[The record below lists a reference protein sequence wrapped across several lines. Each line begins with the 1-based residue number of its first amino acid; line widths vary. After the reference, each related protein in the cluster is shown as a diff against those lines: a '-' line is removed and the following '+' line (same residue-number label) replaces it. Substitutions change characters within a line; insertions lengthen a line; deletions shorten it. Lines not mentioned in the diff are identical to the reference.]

1 LLCYN
6 FLVKPG
12 LANNMKP
19 SFKDRTP
26 PSDSQIR
33 DYFQILKQDS
43 KSRVF
48 AALAEALI
56 RRGRLTEA
64 EDICRLGLEANPEFS
79 DGHLAYA
86 RVLFYLFRYE
96 EAFAEIKVALGLDKD
111 NVEAYL
117 IAAEIFLAR
126 SQHKACSEACLKVI
140 DLDPEN
146 QEARNLLKRLGAS
159 GKARQET
166 VEKEPPQR
174 MSTDTFK
181 ATAGTSPGR
190 RAMKKDDKPS
200 LSDPFRQLL
209 HETGEQASEKLEK
222 NEQPFSA
229 LSSGSQPPVPPDLFD
244 EDFDVPTKR
253 EKSPRRP
260 DGTPIPKL
268 PDHPPTP
275 VPVPEPARVPETAP
289 SPSSVSDSTGSPMVD
304 RVQAVIDSYAEQLT
318 TDPQDHLGPPKIPR
332 AGRILTLLGLLALLA
347 AIGFAIVYGLRSEVR
362 SGVNEAT
369 EQKEAGTSLLL
380 TDAPPPPPET
390 QPPPEPTPP
399 EEEVVPDP
407 EPEPEVVPDPVPE
420 KIKPKKKPKK
430 RKKKRRKRRR
440 RRRR

>member
-1 LLCYN
+1 
-6 FLVKPG
+6 
-12 LANNMKP
+12 MKP
-19 SFKDRTP
+19 SFKDRPP

-86 RVLFYLFRYE
+86 RVLFYLFRYQEAYE
-96 EAFAEIKVALGLDKD
+96 EVKVALGLDKD
-111 NVEAYL
+111 NVDAYL
-117 IAAEIFLAR
+117 IAAEIFLSR
-126 SQHKACSEACLKVI
+126 SQHKACSEACLKAI

-146 QEARNLLKRLGAS
+146 QQARKLLKRLGDA
-159 GKARQET
+159 GQARVKT
-166 VEKEPPQR
+166 VEKEPPER
-174 MSTDTFK
+174 MSTDSFK

-190 RAMKKDDKPS
+190 RALKKEVKPS

-209 HETGEQASEKLEK
+209 HETGERGSEKLEES
-222 NEQPFSA
+222 EQPFSA
-229 LSSGSQPPVPPDLFD
+229 LSSGSQPPVPPELFE

-275 VPVPEPARVPETAP
+275 VPVPASASETAP
-289 SPSSVSDSTGSPMVD
+289 MPSSVSDSTGSSMVD
-304 RVQAVIDSYAEQLT
+304 RVQSVIDSYAEQQT
-318 TDPQDHLGPPKIPR
+318 TDPQDYLGPPKIPR

-347 AIGFAIVYGLRSEVR
+347 AIGFAIVYGLRSEVK
-362 SGVNEAT
+362 SGVDQAT
-369 EQKEAGTSLLL
+369 DRKEASTSLLL
-380 TDAPPPPPET
+380 TDAPPVPPETTPPPEEEKPEEAAVEE
-390 QPPPEPTPP
+390 PPPPPP
-399 EEEVVPDP
+399 EEEVVP
-407 EPEPEVVPDPVPE
+407 VPDPVPAPE
-420 KIKPKKKPKK
+420 KIEPKKKTKK
-430 RKKKRRKRRR
+430 RKKKKRKKRRKRRR
-440 RRRR
+440 RRR

>member
-1 LLCYN
+1 
-6 FLVKPG
+6 
-12 LANNMKP
+12 MKP

-86 RVLFYLFRYE
+86 RVLFYLFRYK
-96 EAFAEIKVALGLDKD
+96 EAFAEVKLALGLDKD

-146 QEARNLLKRLGAS
+146 QEARKLLNRLGAS
-159 GKARQET
+159 GKARVKT
-166 VEKEPPQR
+166 VEKESPQR
-174 MSTDTFK
+174 MSTDSFK

-190 RAMKKDDKPS
+190 RALKKGGAPS

-222 NEQPFSA
+222 NDQPFSA

-244 EDFDVPTKR
+244 EDLEVPTKR

-275 VPVPEPARVPETAP
+275 VPEAAS
-289 SPSSVSDSTGSPMVD
+289 SPSSVSDSTGSLMVD
-304 RVQAVIDSYAEQLT
+304 RVQAVIDSYADRLT

-332 AGRILTLLGLLALLA
+332 AGRILTLLGLLALLT
-347 AIGFAIVYGLRSEVR
+347 AIGFAIVFGLRSEVR

-380 TDAPPPPPET
+380 TDVPTPPPPEEEKPEEVAVEEPPPPP
-390 QPPPEPTPP
+390 PP
-399 EEEVVPDP
+399 EEEVVP
-407 EPEPEVVPDPVPE
+407 EPEPE
-420 KIKPKKKPKK
+420 KIEPKKKPKK
-430 RKKKRRKRRR
+430 RKKKRKKRRKRRR
-440 RRRR
+440 RRR

>member
-6 FLVKPG
+6 FLVK
-12 LANNMKP
+12 LDLTKSMKP

-33 DYFQILKQDS
+33 DYFQILKKDS

-64 EDICRLGLEANPEFS
+64 EDICKLGLEANPEFS

-86 RVLFYLFRYE
+86 RVLFYLFRYQ
-96 EAFAEIKVALGLDKD
+96 EAFAEVKLALGLDKD

-146 QEARNLLKRLGAS
+146 EEARKLLKRIGAAGKP
-159 GKARQET
+159 GKAGAKT
-166 VEKEPPQR
+166 VEKEPPER
-174 MSTDTFK
+174 MSTDSFK

-190 RAMKKDDKPS
+190 RALKKDAKPS

-209 HETGEQASEKLEK
+209 HETGEQAAEKLDTV
-222 NEQPFSA
+222 EQPFSA
-229 LSSGSQPPVPPDLFD
+229 MSSGSQPPGPPDLFD
-244 EDFDVPTKR
+244 DDLEEPTKR

-268 PDHPPTP
+268 PEHPPTP
-275 VPVPEPARVPETAP
+275 VPVPDPDPVPETAS
-289 SPSSVSDSTGSPMVD
+289 SPSSGPAMVD
-304 RVQAVIDSYAEQLT
+304 RIQSVIDSYTERQS
-318 TDPQDHLGPPKIPR
+318 TDPHDYLDPPKIPR
-332 AGRILTLLGLLALLA
+332 AGRILSLLGLLALLA

-362 SGVNEAT
+362 SGVDKAT

-380 TDAPPPPPET
+380 TDAPPA
-390 QPPPEPTPP
+390 PPEPPPP
-399 EEEVVPDP
+399 EEEVVPEPEP
-407 EPEPEVVPDPVPE
+407 EPEPEVVPDPDPDPVPE
-420 KIKPKKKPKK
+420 IKKKPKK
-430 RKKKRRKRRR
+430 KKKKRKKRKKRRKRRR
-440 RRRR
+440 RRR

>member
-1 LLCYN
+1 
-6 FLVKPG
+6 
-12 LANNMKP
+12 MKL
-19 SFKDRTP
+19 SFKDRIP

-86 RVLFYLFRYE
+86 RVLFYLFRYQ
-96 EAFAEIKVALGLDKD
+96 EAFEEVKVALGLDKD

-146 QEARNLLKRLGAS
+146 QEARKLLQRLGNA
-159 GKARQET
+159 GEAPVKT
-166 VEKEPPQR
+166 VEKEPPER
-174 MSTDTFK
+174 MSTDSFK

-190 RAMKKDDKPS
+190 RALKKDIKPS
-200 LSDPFRQLL
+200 LSDPFLQLL
-209 HETGEQASEKLEK
+209 HETGKRGAEKLDK
-222 NEQPFSA
+222 SEQPFSA

-244 EDFDVPTKR
+244 EDFDEPTKR

-275 VPVPEPARVPETAP
+275 VPVPDPDPVPGAAP
-289 SPSSVSDSTGSPMVD
+289 SSQSVSDSTGSLMVD
-304 RVQAVIDSYAEQLT
+304 RVQSVIDSYAEQLT
-318 TDPQDHLGPPKIPR
+318 TDPQDYLGPPKIPR
-332 AGRILTLLGLLALLA
+332 AGRILTLLGLLALLT

-362 SGVNEAT
+362 SGVDKAT
-369 EQKEAGTSLLL
+369 DQKEAGTSLLL
-380 TDAPPPPPET
+380 TDAPPAPPET
-390 QPPPEPTPP
+390 TPPPEPPPP
-399 EEEVVPDP
+399 EEEVVQP
-407 EPEPEVVPDPVPE
+407 EPEPEVEPEPEPEPE
-420 KIKPKKKPKK
+420 KIEPQKKPKK
-430 RKKKRRKRRR
+430 RKKIKKRRKRRR
-440 RRRR
+440 RRR

>member
-1 LLCYN
+1 
-6 FLVKPG
+6 
-12 LANNMKP
+12 MKP

-26 PSDSQIR
+26 PSDTQIR

-86 RVLFYLFRYE
+86 RVLFYLFRYK
-96 EAFAEIKVALGLDKD
+96 EAFGEVKVALGLDKD

-146 QEARNLLKRLGAS
+146 KQARSLLKRIGAA
-159 GKARQET
+159 GKAGPKS

-174 MSTDTFK
+174 MSTDSFK

-190 RAMKKDDKPS
+190 RALKKDDKPS

-209 HETGEQASEKLEK
+209 HETGEQASEKLETV
-222 NEQPFSA
+222 EQPFSA
-229 LSSGSQPPVPPDLFD
+229 LSSGSQPPVPPDLFG
-244 EDFDVPTKR
+244 EDLGAVTKR

-275 VPVPEPARVPETAP
+275 VPVPASA
-289 SPSSVSDSTGSPMVD
+289 SASASGSVSDSTGSLMVD
-304 RVQAVIDSYAEQLT
+304 RVQAVIDSYADRLT

-362 SGVNEAT
+362 SGVDEAT
-369 EQKEAGTSLLL
+369 KQKEAGTSLLL
-380 TDAPPPPPET
+380 TDAPPLPEPPPKEVE
-390 QPPPEPTPP
+390 PAPEPEP
-399 EEEVVPDP
+399 EVEPAP
-407 EPEPEVVPDPVPE
+407 EPEPEVVPEPEPE
-420 KIKPKKKPKK
+420 KIEPKKKPKK
-430 RKKKRRKRRR
+430 RKKKKKRRKRRR

>member
-1 LLCYN
+1 
-6 FLVKPG
+6 
-12 LANNMKP
+12 MKS

-26 PSDSQIR
+26 PSDTQIR

-86 RVLFYLFRYE
+86 RVLFYLFRYK
-96 EAFAEIKVALGLDKD
+96 EAFAEVKVALGLDKD

-146 QEARNLLKRLGAS
+146 QDARKLLKRIGGA
-159 GKARQET
+159 GKAGEARAKT
-166 VEKEPPQR
+166 VEKEPPER
-174 MSTDTFK
+174 MSTDSFK

-190 RAMKKDDKPS
+190 RALKKGGAPS

-209 HETGEQASEKLEK
+209 HETGEQASEKLDTH
-222 NEQPFSA
+222 EQPFSA
-229 LSSGSQPPVPPDLFD
+229 LSSGSQPPIPPDLFD
-244 EDFDVPTKR
+244 EDLGAITKR

-275 VPVPEPARVPETAP
+275 VPIPGGSQP
-289 SPSSVSDSTGSPMVD
+289 SASASGSVSDSTGSLMVD
-304 RVQAVIDSYAEQLT
+304 RVQAVIDSYADRLT

-332 AGRILTLLGLLALLA
+332 AGRILTLLGLLALLT
-347 AIGFAIVYGLRSEVR
+347 AIGFAIVYGLRSEVK
-362 SGVNEAT
+362 SGVDKAT
-369 EQKEAGTSLLL
+369 EQEAGTSLLL
-380 TDAPPPPPET
+380 TDVPTPPPPPPEEEKPEEVAVEE
-390 QPPPEPTPP
+390 PPPPP
-399 EEEVVPDP
+399 EEEEVEPAPEPAP
-407 EPEPEVVPDPVPE
+407 EPE
-420 KIKPKKKPKK
+420 IKKKPKK
-430 RKKKRRKRRR
+430 KKKRKKRRKRRR

>member
-1 LLCYN
+1 
-6 FLVKPG
+6 
-12 LANNMKP
+12 MKP
-19 SFKDRTP
+19 SFSDRTP

-86 RVLFYLFRYE
+86 RVLFYLFRYK
-96 EAFAEIKVALGLDKD
+96 EAFEEVKVALGLDRN

-126 SQHKACSEACLKVI
+126 SQKKAASEACLKVI

-146 QEARNLLKRLGAS
+146 QQARKILKRIGADEQAPANQKDREAS
-159 GKARQET
+159 ARMT
-166 VEKEPPQR
+166 
-174 MSTDTFK
+174 TDSFK

-190 RAMKKDDKPS
+190 RAMKLGSKPS

-209 HETGEQASEKLEK
+209 HEAGEQASEQLDLK
-222 NEQPFSA
+222 EQPFSP
-229 LSSGSQPPVPPDLFD
+229 LSSGSQPPVPPDLSS

-275 VPVPEPARVPETAP
+275 VPDLAP
-289 SPSSVSDSTGSPMVD
+289 VSGGSQPSSQFEGASDGASSGAMVD
-304 RVQAVIDSYAEQLT
+304 RIQAVIDSYADRVT
-318 TDPQDHLGPPKIPR
+318 TDPYDHQLPPKIPR

-347 AIGFAIVYGLRSEVR
+347 AIGFAIVYGLRSQVK
-362 SGVNEAT
+362 SGVPSAAEPERAD
-369 EQKEAGTSLLL
+369 TSLLL
-380 TDAPPPPPET
+380 TDTPPPPEK
-390 QPPPEPTPP
+390 PPSPP
-399 EEEVVPDP
+399 EEKPEEASVEEAAAEEAAVEEPPPVDEEVAPATTA
-407 EPEPEVVPDPVPE
+407 
-420 KIKPKKKPKK
+420 PKKSVKKKTSKRKK
-430 RKKKRRKRRR
+430 RKKRRKRRR

>member
-1 LLCYN
+1 
-6 FLVKPG
+6 
-12 LANNMKP
+12 MKP

-33 DYFQILKQDS
+33 DYFEILKQDS

-96 EAFAEIKVALGLDKD
+96 EAFAEVKVALGLDKD

-126 SQHKACSEACLKVI
+126 SQHKACSEACLKII

-146 QEARNLLKRLGAS
+146 QEARKLLKRIGEA
-159 GKARQET
+159 GKAVAET
-166 VEKEPPQR
+166 IEQEPPQR
-174 MSTDTFK
+174 MSTDSFK

-190 RAMKKDDKPS
+190 RAMQKGGAPS

-222 NEQPFSA
+222 NDQPFSA

-253 EKSPRRP
+253 DKSPRRP

-275 VPVPEPARVPETAP
+275 APVPASASEEAP
-289 SPSSVSDSTGSPMVD
+289 SPASVSDSTGSPMVD
-304 RVQAVIDSYAEQLT
+304 RVQAVIDSYADRLT
-318 TDPQDHLGPPKIPR
+318 TDPQDLGPLKVPR

-347 AIGFAIVYGLRSEVR
+347 AIGLAIVYGLRSEVR
-362 SGVNEAT
+362 SGVDQAT

-380 TDAPPPPPET
+380 TDVPTPPPLEKEKPEEVAVEEPPPPPPPEEEVE
-390 QPPPEPTPP
+390 PEPA
-399 EEEVVPDP
+399 P
-407 EPEPEVVPDPVPE
+407 EPEPE

-430 RKKKRRKRRR
+430 RKKRKKRRKRRR

>member
-1 LLCYN
+1 
-6 FLVKPG
+6 
-12 LANNMKP
+12 MKP

-64 EDICRLGLEANPEFS
+64 EDICKLGLEANPEFS

-86 RVLFYLFRYE
+86 RVLFYLFRYK
-96 EAFAEIKVALGLDKD
+96 EAFAAVKVALGLDKD
-111 NVEAYL
+111 NIDAYL

-146 QEARNLLKRLGAS
+146 EEARKILKRSGVAGKP
-159 GKARQET
+159 GKAGAKT
-166 VEKEPPQR
+166 VEKEPPER
-174 MSTDTFK
+174 MSTDSFK

-190 RAMKKDDKPS
+190 RALKKDAKPS

-209 HETGEQASEKLEK
+209 HETGEQGAEKLDTVD
-222 NEQPFSA
+222 QPFSA
-229 LSSGSQPPVPPDLFD
+229 ISSGSQPPVPPDLFD
-244 EDFDVPTKR
+244 DDMEEPTKR

-268 PDHPPTP
+268 PEHPPTP
-275 VPVPEPARVPETAP
+275 VPVPVPVPETAS
-289 SPSSVSDSTGSPMVD
+289 SPSSVSGSAMAD
-304 RVQAVIDSYAEQLT
+304 RVQSVIDSYAERQT
-318 TDPQDHLGPPKIPR
+318 TDPQDYLGPPQIPR

-362 SGVNEAT
+362 SGVDKAT

-380 TDAPPPPPET
+380 TDAPPA
-390 QPPPEPTPP
+390 PPEPPPTPK
-399 EEEVVPDP
+399 EEVIEP
-407 EPEPEVVPDPVPE
+407 EPEPAPEPEVVPNPE
-420 KIKPKKKPKK
+420 PAPEIKKKPKK
-430 RKKKRRKRRR
+430 KKKKRKKRKKRRKRRR
-440 RRRR
+440 RRR

>member
-1 LLCYN
+1 
-6 FLVKPG
+6 
-12 LANNMKP
+12 MKP

-64 EDICRLGLEANPEFS
+64 EDICKLGLEANPEFS

-86 RVLFYLFRYE
+86 RVLFYLFRYQ
-96 EAFAEIKVALGLDKD
+96 EAFAEVKVALGLDKD
-111 NVEAYL
+111 NVDAYL

-146 QEARNLLKRLGAS
+146 EEARKILKRIGAA
-159 GKARQET
+159 GKAGAKT
-166 VEKEPPQR
+166 VEKEPPER
-174 MSTDTFK
+174 MSTDSFK

-190 RAMKKDDKPS
+190 RALKKDAKPS

-209 HETGEQASEKLEK
+209 HETGEQGAEKLDTV
-222 NEQPFSA
+222 EQPFA
-229 LSSGSQPPVPPDLFD
+229 AISSGSQPPVPPDLFD
-244 EDFDVPTKR
+244 DDMEEPTKR

-275 VPVPEPARVPETAP
+275 VPIPASA
-289 SPSSVSDSTGSPMVD
+289 SASGSASDSTGSAMVD
-304 RVQAVIDSYAEQLT
+304 RVQSVIDSYADRMT
-318 TDPQDHLGPPKIPR
+318 TDPQDYLGPPKIPR

-362 SGVNEAT
+362 SGVDEAT
-369 EQKEAGTSLLL
+369 SEQKEASTSLLL
-380 TDAPPPPPET
+380 TDAPPV
-390 QPPPEPTPP
+390 PPEPPPPP
-399 EEEVVPDP
+399 EEEVIEPEPAP
-407 EPEPEVVPDPVPE
+407 EPEPEVVPDPEPE
-420 KIKPKKKPKK
+420 KIEPKKKPKK
-430 RKKKRRKRRR
+430 KKRKKRKKRRKRRR
-440 RRRR
+440 RRR